1 MPAQTFSEPPEHPPA
16 KTLCFLLPSFT
27 PSAAVQKEAA
37 NKMEKRIDTII
48 SRAISSWGRLND

>member
-16 KTLCFLLPSFT
+16 KAFCFLL
-27 PSAAVQKEAA
+27 AVQKEAE